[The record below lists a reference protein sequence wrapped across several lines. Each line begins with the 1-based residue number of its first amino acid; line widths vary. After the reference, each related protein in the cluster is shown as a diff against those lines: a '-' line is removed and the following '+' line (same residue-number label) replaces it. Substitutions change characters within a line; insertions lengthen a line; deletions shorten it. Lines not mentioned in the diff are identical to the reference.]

1 MSRHSFKVGDKVKVV
16 PNDHQIEG
24 DPVIGGEHTVTHVT
38 GSFVHITGHTGG
50 WFPERFEL
58 VLPEVKAE
66 RRISADTQLGKVL
79 NLTLGGGQWTL
90 AGIASVT
97 GASEA
102 AVSARLR
109 DLRAAGYEVTCV
121 KHRGDAQRSY
131 TVRNKVITVG
141 SDAAATVG

>member
-1 MSRHSFKVGDKVKVV
+1 MTGAVSLNGFIVGEKVKVIDTYNRPDLDKTAV
-16 PNDHQIEG
+16 YTIQAITENCVQLEGNDSAF
-24 DPVIGGEHTVTHVT
+24 TAN
-38 GSFVHITGHTGG
+38 
-50 WFPERFEL
+50 ERL
-58 VLPEVKAE
+58 VRYTEPSIK
-66 RRISADTQLGKVL
+66 SSTQLGKVL
-79 NLTLGGGQWTL
+79 ALTLGQGSWTL

-141 SDAAATVG
+141 SDAVATVG